1 MSVLSKRTSLF
12 SFLRQLTWHCPHP
25 ADARVLLCTMLTAS
39 GAAIDQPLLAA
50 GPTAAKQWH
59 AAAGWDRWTDRW
71 MPDSCTD
78 PAPHLCRQCQ

>member
-1 MSVLSKRTSLF
+1 VSKRTSLF

-59 AAAGWDRWTDRW
+59 AAAGWDR
-71 MPDSCTD
+71 
-78 PAPHLCRQCQ
+78 